1 MRIIGGKF
9 RGRKLLV
16 AEGATRPTLDRV
28 RETVFNLLEHNRVL
42 LKENGTS
49 RLSNA
54 TVLDAFAG
62 SGALGIEALSRG
74 AERAVFFETDKAAL
88 KSLQANTAGMRA
100 QVHAGS
106 VLRCAKAPHPCDIA
120 FFDPP
125 FRNDLLLP
133 AITALKDNGWINGQ
147 TRIYW
152 EADGTE
158 TVPHALTVLLE
169 RRIGKVTVRFLIFQ
183 PDEISGLNE
192 NASRS
197 L

>member
-9 RGRKLLV
+9 RGRKLPV
-16 AEGATRPTLDRV
+16 AEGTTRPTLDRV

-42 LKENGTS
+42 LKEDGTS
-49 RLSNA
+49 RLNNA

-74 AERAVFFETDKAAL
+74 AERAVFFETDTAAL
-88 KSLQANTAGMRA
+88 KSLRANTAGMSA
-100 QVHAGS
+100 QVFAGS
-106 VLRCAKAPHPCDIA
+106 VLRCAKAPRPCDIA

-133 AITALKDNGWINGQ
+133 ALTALKDNGWISAE
-147 TRIYW
+147 TLIYW
-152 EADGTE
+152 EADGRE

-169 RRIGKVTVRFLIFQ
+169 RRIGKVTVRFLISQRLIPICRNRDSF
-183 PDEISGLNE
+183 
-192 NASRS
+192 
-197 L
+197 